1 VGDRG
6 GYLPDEID
14 RELWSVSFSLAGRH
28 QRSLSCMQLFSHK
41 LASTGLLLAA
51 SSLIILLFQS
61 WIDCCFSHQLLFRGT
76 SVQPRDE
83 NFQIL
88 ATPVNA
94 FIQLLLT
101 GNAALWIIQM
111 HISIWIC
118 LTPCMQWHY
127 WNFRVSY
134 SSLTSHRYPF
144 IQWYPIPL
152 LCVCF
157 SFAVIASRWDLLPGS
172 IKWIPPTSEC

>member
-1 VGDRG
+1 M
-6 GYLPDEID
+6 PDEID

-94 FIQLLLT
+94 FIQLLLLT

-111 HISIWIC
+111 HMDLSDSMYAMT
-118 LTPCMQWHY
+118 LLKFQSFVFEPG
-127 WNFRVSY
+127 S
-134 SSLTSHRYPF
+134 SSLKKRS
-144 IQWYPIPL
+144 
-152 LCVCF
+152 
-157 SFAVIASRWDLLPGS
+157 
-172 IKWIPPTSEC
+172 